1 MSDVCS
7 IFSWHE
13 VCPVKV
19 KVILLPVNE
28 GAKEVEIVSS
38 CVHTD
43 KDDTIFCAEGE
54 DSRHGEAIATEV
66 GVLVHL
72 SVVCAILF
80 FAVEGV
86 YE

>member
-1 MSDVCS
+1 MVDVCG

-13 VCPVKV
+13 VCPMEVE
-19 KVILLPVNE
+19 VILSSIDE

-38 CVHTD
+38 GVHANE
-43 KDDTIFCAEGE
+43 DDTMFGAQGKDSGGGE
-54 DSRHGEAIATEV
+54 TIATEV

-72 SVVCAILF
+72 LVIGAVKF
-80 FAVEGV
+80 FAIVGV